1 MLKQVKVSK
10 GIYREFVAGSKKK
23 VGLSMWN
30 VKMSKICENNENACE
45 NKPGNAEFLL
55 NLD

>member
-1 MLKQVKVSK
+1 MLRQVKVSK

-30 VKMSKICENNENACE
+30 VKMSKTCENNENTWE
-45 NKPGNAEFLL
+45 NKPGIAEFML